1 MIPNDRNIEY
11 PELEGTDKDQ
21 RVQLLAL
28 LSTTSLTAPPEIQTW
43 RAFSRHFELWQP
55 GEPLPCPTTLWVK
68 IFFLT
73 PDLTLC

>member
-43 RAFSRHFELWQP
+43 RAFSRHF
-55 GEPLPCPTTLWVK
+55 
-68 IFFLT
+68 
-73 PDLTLC
+73 